1 MIAAFALLML
11 QHPVQVA
18 GHTLTVPTGFDIAVY
33 ADSLRGIRYMTLGPH
48 NQVYASIPRDGRVV
62 RFDHGKAV
70 NYATGLNQPF
80 GLAWRGDTLY
90 VGDQDAL
97 LRIDPDGKKT
107 QLVGLP
113 SGGGHVTRTVL
124 IKGDHIYVSA
134 GSSCNICDESDPR
147 RAAVSIYDL
156 DGKHGRVFASG
167 LRNSVGLAFNP
178 ATGEL
183 WGTNNDR
190 DNLGD
195 DLPPEHL
202 NIIKDGKWYGWPK
215 CYLPGKNNPEYP
227 DAKCDT
233 VEPPALTFQAHSA
246 PLGLAFYEG
255 SQFPADYKGDA
266 FATFHG
272 SWNRSTPTG
281 DKVIRIHVK
290 DGKPVSSEDFVTGWQ
305 LPDGTRWGRVVGL
318 LVLPDGSLLISDD
331 AGGRVW
337 RVTYGQ

>member
-1 MIAAFALLML
+1 MIATFALLLL
-11 QHPVQVA
+11 QQPVQVA
-18 GHTLTVPTGFDIAVY
+18 GHTLTVPSGFNISVFAEG
-33 ADSLRGIRYMTLGPH
+33 LRGIRYLTVGPRH
-48 NQVYASIPRDGRVV
+48 DVYASIPRDGRVV
-62 RFDHGKAV
+62 RFEGSKAV
-70 NYATGLNQPF
+70 DYATGLNQPF

-97 LRIDPDGKKT
+97 IRIDPDGKKT
-107 QLVGLP
+107 QLVDLP
-113 SGGGHVTRTVL
+113 SGGNHVTRSVL
-124 IKGDHIYVSA
+124 IRNDKIYVSI
-134 GSSCNICDESDPR
+134 GSTCNICDEPDSR
-147 RAAVSIYDL
+147 RAAVMVYDL
-156 DGKHGRVFASG
+156 DGTHGRQFATG
-167 LRNSVGLAFNP
+167 LRNSVGIAFNP

-215 CYLPGKNNPEYP
+215 CYLPGKNNPEYA

-246 PLGLAFYEG
+246 PLGLAFYTG
-255 SQFPADYKGDA
+255 TLFPADYKGDA

-337 RVTYGQ
+337 RVTYGK